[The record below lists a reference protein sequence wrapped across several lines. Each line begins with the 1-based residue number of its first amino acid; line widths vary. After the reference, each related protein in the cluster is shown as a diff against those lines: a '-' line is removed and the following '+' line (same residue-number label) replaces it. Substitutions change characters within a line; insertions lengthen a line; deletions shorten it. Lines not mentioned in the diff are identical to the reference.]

1 VGVVVKVLEAIATK
15 MAEIRARLDA
25 IVEREQ
31 QLDQAI
37 GELAGVKD
45 RLKAEEA
52 QAVERA
58 RVLVRPI
65 EDRAP
70 MDDPSPW

>member
-1 VGVVVKVLEAIATK
+1 VGAVLKVLEAVAAK

-31 QLDQAI
+31 QLDRAI

-45 RLKAEEA
+45 RLKAEDA

-58 RVLVRPI
+58 RALVRPI
-65 EDRAP
+65 EDREP